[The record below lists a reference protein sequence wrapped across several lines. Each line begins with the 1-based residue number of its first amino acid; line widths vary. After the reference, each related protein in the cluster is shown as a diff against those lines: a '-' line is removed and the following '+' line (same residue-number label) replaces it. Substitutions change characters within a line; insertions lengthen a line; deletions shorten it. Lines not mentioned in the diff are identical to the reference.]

1 MAPKP
6 KDPQGATNMPA
17 EKQTPVK
24 VSTARRRL
32 SVDGNNWILDG
43 DKELHT
49 ENKEDIVVPKGDQ
62 MVPKGDEMFR
72 VYAGKSQKGYIFQNP
87 RKVNQDT
94 LLIHKD
100 EPTKSLILG
109 TFDGHGEHGHCV
121 SGVGVSRHGF
131 YPSVHQ

>member
-6 KDPQGATNMPA
+6 KDPQVAANMPT

-32 SVDGNNWILDG
+32 SVDGSDWILDG

-49 ENKEDIVVPKGDQ
+49 VSEKDIVVPKGDQ
-62 MVPKGDEMFR
+62 MFR

-100 EPTKSLILG
+100 EATKSLILG

-121 SGVGVSRHGF
+121 SGVGVSRRGCKL
-131 YPSVHQ
+131 SVHQ

>member
-1 MAPKP
+1 
-6 KDPQGATNMPA
+6 MPA
-17 EKQTPVK
+17 EKQTPVQ

-43 DKELHT
+43 DKELPT
-49 ENKEDIVVPKGDQ
+49 ESKEDIVVPKGDQ

-100 EPTKSLILG
+100 EATKSLILG

>member
-1 MAPKP
+1 
-6 KDPQGATNMPA
+6 MPA
-17 EKQTPVK
+17 EKANSVA

-32 SVDGNNWILDG
+32 SVDGNDWIFDG
-43 DKELHT
+43 
-49 ENKEDIVVPKGDQ
+49 NKNVSSESIKDTIIPKGSQ
-62 MVPKGDEMFR
+62 MFR

-100 EPTKSLILG
+100 EGTKSLILG